1 MNILVSRSLEL
12 INSNMSIE
20 EFYIKAKI
28 IFADVKSY
36 LSPKTLK

>member
-1 MNILVSRSLEL
+1 MLVSRSLKL

-20 EFYIKAKI
+20 EFYTNAKI